1 MSDNLFGK
9 KIFEYESIIHEKFS
23 ERIQNIY
30 CKNFNEIHILTISPE
45 DSNEVS
51 YFIHD
56 KLRCGLVTVICTDER
71 NIENTIDWKDKSVN
85 SKQTINFNKNWQYG
99 FSLRLIFSSET
110 DDIFFIVTTFLPNVD
125 NPAYPSNVVRIPSA
139 IYYEKEIFDMF
150 GIIAQGN
157 PDTRKLVLHERWPDN
172 QFPLRRDF
180 NIKTKNKIRLN
191 KPYKFLKVEGEGIC
205 EIPVGPVHAGIIE
218 PGHFRFSIYGE
229 NILNLETRLYYTH
242 KGIEKLAETMTLDE
256 ALLLSERISGD
267 ESVANSMAY
276 CQATERMA
284 SIQIPKKAAQIRTIC
299 AELERI
305 WNHLGTVAGMCTD
318 VGFAYGSSRIN
329 ILKEKIMRIN
339 EKLSGSR
346 LLFGVNKIGGV
357 KIDFKPETLGLIL
370 ADLSQILQDFDNL
383 VKSLHNT
390 SSFMDR
396 LKGTGII
403 SSQDVQ
409 ALGAN
414 GVIARCVGIDIDTR
428 KNHPY
433 AYYQYIDLENIQ
445 GIVDKIAY
453 EVELKKRK
461 GDVLS
466 RFEVRVVEITHS
478 VHIIKKIATDI
489 LDKSTKQE
497 LHNTPQTQNDEGL
510 VIDNLKNH
518 LQPYDSA
525 LGYSESHRGQT
536 IHWVML
542 GKDSNKIFRYK
553 IRTASFCNWPLI
565 ELAVQNNI
573 IPDFPLI
580 NKSFDLSYSGND
592 L

>member
-1 MSDNLFGK
+1 MICNDERYIENRLEK
-9 KIFEYESIIHEKFS
+9 KDESGNSK
-23 ERIQNIY
+23 
-30 CKNFNEIHILTISPE
+30 LTI
-45 DSNEVS
+45 D
-51 YFIHD
+51 
-56 KLRCGLVTVICTDER
+56 LV
-71 NIENTIDWKDKSVN
+71 
-85 SKQTINFNKNWQYG
+85 NKRRHG
-99 FSLRLIFSSET
+99 FSIRHIFSSET
-110 DDIFFIVTTFLPNVD
+110 EDIFFIVTSLLSNVD
-125 NPAYPSNVVRIPSA
+125 KPTYPSIVSHIPSA
-139 IYYEKEIFDMF
+139 ALYEREISDMF
-150 GIIAQGN
+150 GVVAKGN
-157 PDTRKLVLHERWPDN
+157 SDNRKLVMHEQWPEN
-172 QFPLRRDF
+172 HFPLRKDF
-180 NIKTKNKIRLN
+180 DIKTKNKGSLN
-191 KPYKFLKVEGEGIC
+191 YPYKFLKVEGPGIC

-276 CQATERMA
+276 CQAIERMA
-284 SIQIPKKAAQIRTIC
+284 SIQIPRKAIQIRTIC

-305 WNHLGTVAGMCTD
+305 WNHLGTLAGICTD
-318 VGFAYGSSRIN
+318 VGFGYGSSRIN
-329 ILKEKIMRIN
+329 ILKEKVMRIN

-346 LLFGVNKIGGV
+346 LLFGVNRIGGV
-357 KIDFKPETLGLIL
+357 KIDIKPATLIL
-370 ADLSQILQDFDNL
+370 IFKELSDILKDFDSL
-383 VKSLHNT
+383 AKLLHNT
-390 SSFMDR
+390 SSFIDR
-396 LKGTGII
+396 LKGTGSI
-403 SSQDVQ
+403 SSHDVL

-414 GVIARCVGIDIDTR
+414 GVIARCTGVDIDTR

-433 AYYQYIDLENIQ
+433 AYYHYLNLENIQ

-453 EVELKKRK
+453 EVELNKRK
-461 GDVLS
+461 GDVLT
-466 RFEVRVVEITHS
+466 RFEVRVVETRHS
-478 VHIIKKIATDI
+478 IDIIKNIATDI
-489 LDKSTKQE
+489 SDK
-497 LHNTPQTQNDEGL
+497 NTEYESCYTHQTHEDDSL
-510 VIDNLKNH
+510 AIDDLKNN

-542 GKDSNKIFRYK
+542 GKDINRIFRFK

-573 IPDFPLI
+573 VPDFPLI